1 MGVFQSF
8 QPQKST
14 HVHTGYSLK
23 SHTSLQTFNLRLTA
37 VSPEWDHDCS
47 EMDRLQT
54 ALTMARLQLWASH

>member
-14 HVHTGYSLK
+14 HV
-23 SHTSLQTFNLRLTA
+23 HTSLQTFNLRLTA
-37 VSPEWDHDCS
+37 VSPEWDHNCS

-54 ALTMARLQLWASH
+54 ALTMAQLQLWASH

>member
-14 HVHTGYSLK
+14 HV
-23 SHTSLQTFNLRLTA
+23 HTSLQTFNLRLTA
-37 VSPEWDHDCS
+37 VSPEWDHNCS

-54 ALTMARLQLWASH
+54 ALTMARLQL